1 MAGWPNRDRPTELR
15 ARGDTLSRVSVVV
28 GANQYGKSEIRMV
41 AVNRAAGRHDFHDLN
56 VGITLS
62 GDLEDVHVTGDNA
75 NVVPTD
81 TQKNTVFAFAKQAPV
96 GEIEE
101 FALRLGRHFVSEFA
115 SIHRARVHIESA
127 AWERIEVGETPH
139 PHAFK
144 GAGAELRTATAVC
157 DSEGEWVM
165 SGIEGLLVLKTAGSE
180 FTGYVKDRYTTLR
193 ETRDRILC
201 TSVTARWRHLA
212 ASGIDWLDSF
222 TAARSLL
229 LERFADTHSL
239 SLQQTLY
246 AMAGALIEGRP
257 EIVEVRMSMP
267 NRHHFV
273 VDLEPFGLTNDN
285 EIFRVE
291 DRPYGLIEA
300 SILQADAPA
309 PGPAWEPYPLL

>member
-1 MAGWPNRDRPTELR
+1 MAKSPSPPD
-15 ARGDTLSRVSVVV
+15 DTLSPVSVVL
-28 GANQYGKSEIRMV
+28 GANQYGKAEIRMV
-41 AVNRAAGRHDFHDLN
+41 AVNRDGDRHELRDLN

-62 GDLEDVHVTGDNA
+62 GDLTDVHVIGDNA

-81 TQKNTVFAFAKQAPV
+81 TQKNTVFAFAKEAPV
-96 GEIEE
+96 GEIED

-115 SIHRARVHIESA
+115 PIHRARVHIESSG
-127 AWERIEVGETPH
+127 WERIEVGGAAH
-139 PHAFK
+139 PHAFR

-157 DSEGEWVM
+157 DADRGEWVI
-165 SGIEGLLVLKTAGSE
+165 SGIEGLLLLKTSGSE
-180 FTGYVKDRYTTLR
+180 FTGYLKDRYTTLE
-193 ETRDRILC
+193 ETRERILC
-201 TSVTARWRHLA
+201 TAVTARWRHA
-212 ASGIDWLDSF
+212 GASDIDWGASSA
-222 TAARSLL
+222 AARRLL

-246 AMAGALIEGRP
+246 AMASALIEDRP

-273 VDLEPFGLTNDN
+273 VDLEPFGLDNDN

-300 SILQADAPA
+300 AVAAADAPA
-309 PGPAWEPYPLL
+309 PGPAWDPYPLV

>member
-1 MAGWPNRDRPTELR
+1 
-15 ARGDTLSRVSVVV
+15 VSVVV
-28 GANQYGKSEIRMV
+28 GANQYGKAEIRMV
-41 AVNRAAGRHDFHDLN
+41 AVNRAGSRHEFHDLN

-62 GDLEDVHVTGDNA
+62 GDLEDVHVTGDNSG
-75 NVVPTD
+75 VVPTD

-127 AWERIEVGETPH
+127 GWERIEVGGAPH

-157 DSEGEWVM
+157 DGEGEWVI

-180 FTGYVKDRYTTLR
+180 FTGYLKDRYTTLE

-201 TSVTARWRHLA
+201 TSVTARWRHLGS
-212 ASGIDWLDSF
+212 SGIDWLESF

-246 AMAGALIEGRP
+246 AMAAALIEERP

-273 VDLEPFGLTNDN
+273 VDLEPFDLENDN

-300 SILQADAPA
+300 SIAQADAPSA
-309 PGPAWEPYPLL
+309 GPAWEPYPLL

>member
-1 MAGWPNRDRPTELR
+1 VIRCLA
-15 ARGDTLSRVSVVV
+15 VSVVV

-41 AVNRAAGRHDFHDLN
+41 AVTRTAAGHEFRDLN

-96 GEIEE
+96 GEIEN
-101 FALRLGRHFVSEFA
+101 FALRLARHFVSEFA
-115 SIHRARVHIESA
+115 PIHRARVRVESS
-127 AWERIEVGETPH
+127 AWERISVRGVSH

-144 GAGAELRTATAVC
+144 AAGAELRTATAV
-157 DSEGEWVM
+157 SEADGEWVI
-165 SGIEGLLVLKTAGSE
+165 SGVEGLLVLKTAGSE
-180 FTGYVKDRYTTLR
+180 FTGYLKDRYTTLQ

-201 TSVTARWRHLA
+201 TSVTARWRHAA
-212 ASGIDWLDSF
+212 ASGVDWRESF
-222 TAARSLL
+222 EDARSLL

-246 AMAGALIEGRP
+246 AMASALIEERS

-273 VDLEPFGLTNDN
+273 VDLEPFGLENDN

-300 SILQADAPA
+300 AIAQADAPA
-309 PGPAWEPYPLL
+309 AGPAWDPYPML

>member
-1 MAGWPNRDRPTELR
+1 VIPCR
-15 ARGDTLSRVSVVV
+15 AVSVVV

-41 AVNRAAGRHDFHDLN
+41 AVNRAGGRHDFHDLN

-62 GDLEDVHVTGDNA
+62 GDLRDVHLTGDNSG
-75 NVVPTD
+75 VVPTD

-96 GEIEE
+96 GEIED
-101 FALRLGRHFVSEFA
+101 FALRLGRHFVSEFP
-115 SIHRARVHIESA
+115 SINRARVHIESSG
-127 AWERIEVGETPH
+127 WERIEVGDEPH

-144 GAGAELRTATAVC
+144 GAGTELRTATAVC
-157 DSEGEWVM
+157 EAEGEWAL
-165 SGIEGLLVLKTAGSE
+165 SGLEGLLVLKTAGSE
-180 FTGYVKDRYTTLR
+180 FTGYIKDRYTTLE

-201 TSVTARWRHLA
+201 TSVTARWRHA
-212 ASGIDWLDSF
+212 GTGEVEWGESF
-222 TAARSLL
+222 ARARSLL

-246 AMAGALIEGRP
+246 AMAAALISERP

-273 VDLEPFGLTNDN
+273 VDLEPFDLENDN

-300 SILQADAPA
+300 AIVQADAPP
-309 PGPAWEPYPLL
+309 PGPAWDPYPLL